1 MNEGNRMR
9 HLLLLLC
16 LATPLPLMADTIEI
30 PIGDQGDSHIVVP
43 AGGETQKEVLE
54 RFGLPDEEHPPVG
67 KPPITRWDY
76 REFSVYFESRR
87 VIHAV
92 RQYHAQYPN
101 SPQNPS
107 PKEPQ

>member
-1 MNEGNRMR
+1 MNEGNSMR

-30 PIGDQGDSHIVVP
+30 PVGDQGDPHIVLP
-43 AGGETQKEVLE
+43 ARGESQNAVLE
-54 RFGLPDEEHPPVG
+54 RFGLPDDEHKPVG

-76 REFSVYFESRR
+76 REFSVYFESGR
-87 VIHAV
+87 VVDAV
-92 RQYHAQYPN
+92 RQHHAQN
-101 SPQNPS
+101 LKPQNPS

>member
-1 MNEGNRMR
+1 MR

-30 PIGDQGDSHIVVP
+30 PVGDQGDPHIVLP
-43 AGGETQKEVLE
+43 ARGESQNAVLE
-54 RFGLPDEEHPPVG
+54 RFGLPDDEHPAVG

-76 REFSVYFESRR
+76 REFSVYFESGR
-87 VIHAV
+87 VVDAV
-92 RQYHAQYPN
+92 RQHHSQYLKDL
-101 SPQNPS
+101 S